1 MYKARFPSCSDIG
14 VIWLC
19 FNSTTA
25 PSVWLL
31 FFLNI
36 SSSYLTLIRLNL
48 HFDKV
53 KKTKKKNER
62 PFSCQL
68 SVDVFW
74 PSTAH
79 VRIMLFCTHLN
90 IRMADYD
97 GGMREHNPSGAE
109 SEKRGQ
115 KDERRLELIAV
126 GLTLHIT
133 Q

>member
-1 MYKARFPSCSDIG
+1 M
-14 VIWLC
+14 
-19 FNSTTA
+19 
-25 PSVWLL
+25 
-31 FFLNI
+31 
-36 SSSYLTLIRLNL
+36 NL

-53 KKTKKKNER
+53 KKKTKKKNER